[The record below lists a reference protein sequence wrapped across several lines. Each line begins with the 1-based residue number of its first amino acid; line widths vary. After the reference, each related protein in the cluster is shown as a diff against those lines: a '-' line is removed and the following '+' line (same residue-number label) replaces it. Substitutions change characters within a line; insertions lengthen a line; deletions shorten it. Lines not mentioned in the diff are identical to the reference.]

1 MSKSEKR
8 SSVQRRGSQSPD
20 VNLSEQQKQMHP
32 LRPKSSQ
39 SPTTPFYSN
48 ERLFDEITALKKQVH
63 ELQDKN
69 KLQLTQI
76 RRMTEEQKKKDSEY
90 EQLLKMRLGLT
101 VSPGDHQTADSFRIE
116 DSYLVGRLKDTIK
129 QKDTEIATLRTEIEQ
144 LRQNSKQSQLN
155 KLEVQL
161 RAVQLEFETLKL
173 ESTTKA
179 RNDSLNEKAKK
190 IKDAPTNTYQ
200 GAKNQS
206 TLKDKPSPQI
216 SEQSPSKWTSKSLN
230 RSEHSPKESS
240 RSDNGDKSQPNDRKK
255 LQQSKDF
262 YQGVSLHEPGE
273 VTLKERDQIET
284 QKEPGQVNQKD
295 AFKVNYAHISDA
307 SIQSAI
313 QVPRLTPGEKD
324 VESKSSQ
331 QPVKSSQNSI
341 SSQKS
346 KKSISFEIPN

>member
-1 MSKSEKR
+1 MSKSENR
-8 SSVQRRGSQSPD
+8 SSVQGGSQSPD
-20 VNLSEQQKQMHP
+20 VDQSEQQKQMHP

-129 QKDTEIATLRTEIEQ
+129 QKDTEIAALRTEIEQ

-173 ESTTKA
+173 ESSTKP
-179 RNDSLNEKAKK
+179 RDDSLNAKAKK
-190 IKDAPTNTYQ
+190 IKDAPTNTSQ
-200 GAKNQS
+200 STKNQS
-206 TLKDKPSPQI
+206 TLKDKPSAQI
-216 SEQSPSKWTSKSLN
+216 SEQSPSKQTIKSLN

-240 RSDNGDKSQPNDRKK
+240 KSDKVNQSFNDRKK
-255 LQQSKDF
+255 SHQSKDF

-273 VTLKERDQIET
+273 VTLKERDQIEN
-284 QKEPGQVNQKD
+284 QKEPGRVKQED

-313 QVPRLTPGEKD
+313 QVPRLTPVNKV

>member
-8 SSVQRRGSQSPD
+8 LSVQRGSQSPD
-20 VNLSEQQKQMHP
+20 VNLSEQQKNVHP

-63 ELQDKN
+63 ELQDNN

-76 RRMTEEQKKKDSEY
+76 RRMTEEQKRKDSEY

-129 QKDTEIATLRTEIEQ
+129 QKDAEITTLRTEIEQ
-144 LRQNSKQSQLN
+144 LRQNCKQSQLN

-173 ESTTKA
+173 QSTSKP
-179 RNDSLNEKAKK
+179 RDDSLNAKAKK
-190 IKDAPTNTYQ
+190 TQEAPLNLSQ
-200 GAKNQS
+200 GTKNVK
-206 TLKDKPSPQI
+206 TLNDKSSAQI
-216 SEQSPSKWTSKSLN
+216 SEQSPSKKTIKQ
-230 RSEHSPKESS
+230 SS
-240 RSDNGDKSQPNDRKK
+240 RSVHSPQESSKRAKGDKSSYDRKK
-255 LQQSKDF
+255 SHQSKDF
-262 YQGVSLHEPGE
+262 YEGVSLHEPGE
-273 VTLKERDQIET
+273 VTLKERDQIES
-284 QKEPGQVNQKD
+284 QKEPGQVNQED
-295 AFKVNYAHISDA
+295 AFKANYAHISDA

-313 QVPRLTPGEKD
+313 QVPRLTPVNKA
-324 VESKSSQ
+324 VESKTSQ